1 MRKRIESFK
10 HAIRGIRMVFSSE
23 KNMQIHLIFVILVV
37 FFGLL
42 FCISPV
48 EWMMC
53 LLAFGLVMGAEM
65 LNTAVE
71 TIVDLVS
78 PEYHELAGKAKDIA
92 AGAVLLSSIFAAIV
106 GLIIFVPRG
115 VMLLQTLWSYLAN

>member
-10 HAIRGIRMVFSSE
+10 HAIRGIRMVLSSE

-48 EWMMC
+48 EWMIC

-65 LNTAVE
+65 INTAIE
-71 TIVDLVS
+71 TVVDLVS
-78 PEYHELAGKAKDIA
+78 PDYHELAGKAKDIA
-92 AGAVLLSSIFAAIV
+92 AGAVLITSVFAASV
-106 GLIIFVPRG
+106 GLVIFVPRG
-115 VMLLQTLWSYLAN
+115 VMLGKTIWMHFFG

>member
-1 MRKRIESFK
+1 MKKRIESFK
-10 HAIRGIRMVFSSE
+10 HAIRGIRMVLSTE

-42 FCISPV
+42 FSISRL
-48 EWMMC
+48 EWMIC

-65 LNTAVE
+65 LNTAIE
-71 TIVDLVS
+71 TVVDLVS
-78 PEYHELAGKAKDIA
+78 PEYHQLAGKAKDIA
-92 AGAVLLSSIFAAIV
+92 AGAVLVASVFAAIA

-115 VMLLQTLWSYLAN
+115 VALGINIWIYLFR